1 MDHRR
6 ALGQAQYRRTP
17 DALHGELGLGVGGH
31 DGLGCQH
38 LCFSALAGRRPSLDS
53 RLADPR
59 LDLVHGQRHANDAGG
74 HDQGRAGCQAERALY
89 HFGHT

>member
-6 ALGQAQYRRTP
+6 TLGQAQYRRTP

-31 DGLGCQH
+31 DGLGRQH
-38 LCFSALAGRRPSLDS
+38 LCFPALADRRPSLGS

-59 LDLVHGQRHANDAGG
+59 LDLVHRERHANDAGG
-74 HDQGRAGCQAERALY
+74 HDQGGAGRQVQRVLN
-89 HFGHT
+89 